1 MHEQKSNVFQ
11 LNNKEIIFIIIT
23 WNIYINCR
31 LASYNSK
38 YWRICLKKLQCETG
52 SASLNTTQ
60 PIRILWR
67 NRGWSYSL
75 RCHLFTVVCCLIKA
89 EQICNHK
96 QQQLTARSTWPVK
109 KRRGR
114 CDITFYS
121 RCHYN
126 VSSVCRKMCFST
138 NSISLYCAHSSIKG
152 LKVRL

>member
-11 LNNKEIIFIIIT
+11 LNNKEIIFILIT
-23 WNIYINCR
+23 WNISVNCR

-38 YWRICLKKLQCETG
+38 YWRICLKKQQCETV

-60 PIRILWR
+60 PILWR

-75 RCHLFTVVCCLIKA
+75 LCHLFTVVCCLITA

-96 QQQLTARSTWPVK
+96 QQQLSARSTFITK

-126 VSSVCRKMCFST
+126 VSSLYRKMCFSIK
-138 NSISLYCAHSSIKG
+138 SISLYCAHSSIKG